1 MLQVQ
6 FLGDL
11 ILYWAQVPHSF
22 TTLPK
27 VVPLLAYL
35 LLHRQQ
41 PVDRN
46 RLAFTLW
53 PDVTETAARS
63 NLRRHLYELG
73 RALPDGATDWLRRVG
88 NEVQWNPLA
97 PYWLDVAAFEEAV
110 QNGRLAEAAQLYSG
124 HLLPLV
130 DEPWLYVERERV
142 RNLFLLTL
150 QQLIE
155 QQQQNG
161 RYAEALVTTQRL
173 LSFDPLREDGQ
184 RQLMRLRYA
193 LGDRAGALQAYQ
205 QFADLL
211 DRELG
216 VPPMPDTKQVRDQI
230 VANTPLAQL
239 LPQPQTA
246 SIAIHHSPFTIHHS
260 QLPQPLRPLIGRQP
274 ELTDLTQLIIG
285 RGRRLVTLT
294 GPSGIGK
301 SRLALALAHKLATD
315 HRDHFPDGLYF
326 VPLAVLTD
334 PEQVL
339 TAVAARLNIRLHAG
353 SDPLAVLVDSLRYK
367 RLFLLLDNLEHL
379 LPAAVHLSTLL
390 QAVPGLTIL
399 TTSQSPLQLYGEQ
412 TYSLPGL
419 PLPPLS
425 PLPPLAELARNE
437 SVALFQE
444 AAQAANPRFR
454 LTAANAMTVARIC
467 HRLDG
472 LPLAIELAAARSSL
486 LSPADILDQ
495 LEDMLAFLATPARDV
510 AARHRS
516 MEAALQWSYD
526 LLAENEQAV
535 FAALSVFVDTFD
547 LAAAAAVCGLDRGQ
561 TAVFLDALL
570 TKNLI
575 QTAVT
580 DNQSRLE
587 MLFTIRAFAQAKLR
601 QSGDETVARD
611 RHAAYFAGLCH
622 FSSSDPIFNMG
633 AHLARLAEVQA
644 DLLTAVGWLTGQT
657 HLSDEQQAQLGWLL
671 RVLPQ
676 LYFRYGRVG
685 EGITWLDQVEKSLN
699 QLPLPEQ
706 PAILSQFA
714 ALVRESGDYARS
726 AACLDRALVLAEQLQ
741 NHYLMSRVLLHLGAL
756 AGIREEYEQAVALTE
771 QAIGLD
777 EGMRSGPM
785 TAEKVHW
792 WQNRAIDLKYL
803 GRYEEA
809 LALLAEARGF
819 LERQGDQMS
828 LAGNQHSVAGIYLMQ
843 EQYEAAG
850 QWYEMARK
858 TAVAAKYPRLIWLS
872 LRGLAQVAAE
882 TSDWAEAVRLYSQAN
897 QLALTLGFSPIPVA
911 RRQEEDYLAQ
921 ARQTLSPAAY
931 REAWLHGEQT
941 KNSRE
946 WNGS

>member
-1 MLQVQ
+1 MLRIHL
-6 FLGDL
+6 FGDL
-11 ILYWAQVPHSF
+11 KLYREQTPHPF
-22 TTLPK
+22 NTLPK
-27 VVPLLAYL
+27 VAPLLAYL

-73 RALPDGATDWLRRVG
+73 RTLPDGAIDWLRRVDS
-88 NEVQWNPLA
+88 EVQWNPLT

-110 QNGRLAEAAQLYSG
+110 QNGRLTEAAQLYSG

-130 DEPWLYVERERV
+130 DEPWLYAERERV
-142 RNLFLLTL
+142 RNLFLLSQ

-216 VPPMPDTKQVRDQI
+216 VPPMPDTKRVRDQI
-230 VANTPLAQL
+230 IGNVPLADL

-285 RGRRLVTLT
+285 RKRRLVTLT

-301 SRLALALAHKLATD
+301 SRLALAVAHQLATD
-315 HRDHFPDGLYF
+315 YPHHFPDGFYF
-326 VPLAVLTD
+326 VPLAALTD
-334 PEQVL
+334 PDQVL
-339 TAVAARLNIRLHAG
+339 TAVAARLNIRLPAG
-353 SDPLAVLVDSLRYK
+353 SDPLAVLVDALRYK
-367 RLFLLLDNLEHL
+367 QPFLLLDNLEHL
-379 LPAAVHLSTLL
+379 LPAAVQLSTLL

-399 TTSQSPLQLYGEQ
+399 TTSQSPLQLHGEQ
-412 TYSLPGL
+412 TYPLPGL
-419 PLPPLS
+419 PLPPLT

-437 SVALFQE
+437 AVALFQE
-444 AAQAANPRFR
+444 VAQAANPHFR
-454 LTAANAMTVARIC
+454 LTAASAATVARIC

-472 LPLAIELAAARSSL
+472 LPLAIELAAARSHL
-486 LSPADILDQ
+486 LSPANILDQ

-510 AARHRS
+510 SARHRS

-526 LLAENEQAV
+526 LLAEGEQAV
-535 FAALSVFVDTFD
+535 FADLAVFVGSFD

-561 TAVFLDALL
+561 TAVFLDTLL
-570 TKNLI
+570 AKNLI

-601 QSGDETVARD
+601 QSGGETAVRD

-622 FSSSDPIFNMG
+622 FASSDPAFNMG

-644 DLLTAVGWLTGQT
+644 DLLTAVGWLSTQAT
-657 HLSDEQQAQLGWLL
+657 LSEVQQEPLGWLL

-676 LYFRYGRVG
+676 LYFRYGRLG
-685 EGITWLDQVEKSLN
+685 EGIAWLDQVEQSLE
-699 QLPLPEQ
+699 QLPPPAQ

-714 ALVRESGDYARS
+714 VLVREGGDYARS
-726 AACLDRALVLAEQLQ
+726 AAYLDRALGLAEQLQ
-741 NHYLMSRVLLHLGAL
+741 DHYLMSRVLLHLGAL
-756 AGIREEYEQAVALTE
+756 AGIGEEYEQAVALTE
-771 QAIGLD
+771 RAIGLD
-777 EGMRSGPM
+777 EGLRTGPM

-803 GRYEEA
+803 GRYAEA

-828 LAGNQHSVAGIYLMQ
+828 LAGNQHSVAGVYLMQ

-858 TAVAAKYPRLIWLS
+858 TAMAAQYPRLIWLS

-882 TSDWAEAVRLYSQAN
+882 TSDWAKAVRLYSQAN
-897 QLALTLGFSPIPVA
+897 QLALTLGSSPIPVA

-931 REAWLHGEQT
+931 REAWLHGEFV
-941 KNSRE
+941 SAE
-946 WNGS
+946 